1 MGGARVL
8 GWADRIGSVEPGKQ
22 ADLAVWRV
30 DTLPHIDV
38 VDPVAGLVLGDR
50 PPLELLLVGG
60 RPVVE
65 HDALVTVDEDALA
78 ARSAAA
84 SRALLS
90 KAGVT
95 R

>member
-1 MGGARVL
+1 
-8 GWADRIGSVEPGKQ
+8 
-22 ADLAVWRV
+22 V
-30 DTLPHIDV
+30 DTLPHVDV
-38 VDPVAGLVLGDR
+38 VDPVAALVLGDR

-65 HDALVTVDEDALA
+65 KGTLVRVDADALA

-84 SRALLS
+84 STALLQR
-90 KAGVT
+90 AGVV